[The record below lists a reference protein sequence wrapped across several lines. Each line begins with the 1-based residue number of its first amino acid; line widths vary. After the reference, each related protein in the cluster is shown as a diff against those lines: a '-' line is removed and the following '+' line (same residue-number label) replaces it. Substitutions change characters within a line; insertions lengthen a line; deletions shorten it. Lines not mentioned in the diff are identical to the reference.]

1 MKKIYITAVPLD
13 SNFILE
19 AQEIECVNID
29 LRADDQLTFPISRLM
44 QATMQPDDEALV
56 ITVRQVNEYGE
67 KNMDS
72 LKQDLA
78 ALQAPYRLKDITT
91 PENQNKSD
99 LMELFKRLAKTI
111 EPQTCIYADS
121 TFGTKSY
128 PIVLLAALNYAEK
141 IKECELKKLIYQ
153 EQRREPLT
161 HKPIGTYLYDVTALY
176 YLNGIV
182 DALHQSDAGVEEKES
197 LLDTLLN
204 L

>member
-13 SNFILE
+13 SNFILKP
-19 AQEIECVNID
+19 QEIECVNLD
-29 LRADDQLTFPISRLM
+29 LRTDAQLTFPISRLI

-56 ITVRQVNEYGE
+56 ITVRQTNESGKE
-67 KNMDS
+67 NMNS
-72 LKQDLA
+72 LKQDLET
-78 ALQAPYRLKDITT
+78 LQIPYRLEDITT

-99 LMELFKRLAKTI
+99 LMELFKRLAKAI
-111 EPQTCIYADS
+111 EPQTCVYADS

-128 PIVLLAALNYAEK
+128 PIILLAALNYAEK

-153 EQRREPLT
+153 EQRRGPLT
-161 HKPIGTYLYDVTALY
+161 HGTYLYDVTALY

-182 DALHQSDAGVEEKES
+182 DALHQSDAGVEEKEA